1 MAEIVKGL
9 FGIDPQSYQEDRL
22 AQKRAEAMQYAR
34 LDPFQKA
41 TTAIYQGAQ
50 QGVEAGLNMM
60 GVKDPELQAQQ
71 VASELASKFDLSSA
85 EGMAE
90 YSRAL
95 GQKAQETG
103 LPALNEFSNMAGQR
117 ALVIQQTLA
126 KTKKTAE
133 ETRLMGREFETY
145 GVEGN
150 PELIQKA
157 VIDKDGNIIAKI
169 GDPYSRFT
177 NKSTSNVNLDVKM
190 LDVAAGRRDRFIT
203 ENKPIIEQGA
213 AVQQGLTLAK
223 QDSAFSEAALENTL
237 ATAFGG
243 DKQKSKQEINRLINT
258 GSLDERITNSLSK
271 FATGKTSEMT
281 QQDRINVLEA
291 VQGDLKR
298 RYTQRRENTIKSAA
312 NVKELAGQEEYMA
325 PTWQEMVGGGAA
337 AGKKAYTVGQ
347 TINDKTR
354 GVLKVTK
361 VDGAG
366 NPIEVM
372 DSKGNIGTPAQG
384 AK

>member
-1 MAEIVKGL
+1 M
-9 FGIDPQSYQEDRL
+9 
-22 AQKRAEAMQYAR
+22 
-34 LDPFQKA
+34 
-41 TTAIYQGAQ
+41 
-50 QGVEAGLNMM
+50 
-60 GVKDPELQAQQ
+60 
-71 VASELASKFDLSSA
+71 
-85 EGMAE
+85 
-90 YSRAL
+90 
-95 GQKAQETG
+95 
-103 LPALNEFSNMAGQR
+103 
-117 ALVIQQTLA
+117 
-126 KTKKTAE
+126 
-133 ETRLMGREFETY
+133 
-145 GVEGN
+145 
-150 PELIQKA
+150 
-157 VIDKDGNIIAKI
+157 
-169 GDPYSRFT
+169 SRFT
-177 NKSTSNVNLDVKM
+177 SKSTTNLDVKM

>member
-9 FGIDPQSYQEDRL
+9 FGIDPQGYQQNQLENQQAAAL
-22 AQKRAEAMQYAR
+22 QFAR
-34 LDPFQKA
+34 LN
-41 TTAIYQGAQ
+41 GAQ
-50 QGVEAGLNMM
+50 QAQYGAFRGGQQIANAGANLM
-60 GVKDPELQAQQ
+60 GVQDPELQAQQ
-71 VASELASKFDLSSA
+71 IASQLASKFDLSTE
-85 EGMAE
+85 EGMAA

-95 GQKAQETG
+95 GEKAQETG
-103 LPALNEFSNMAGQR
+103 LPALNGFSNMAGQR
-117 ALVIQQTLA
+117 ALVIKQTMG
-126 KTKKTAE
+126 KIGKTAE
-133 ETRLMGREFETY
+133 ETRLMGREFETF

-150 PELIQKA
+150 PELVQKA
-157 VIDKDGNIIAKI
+157 VVDKDGKIIANV
-169 GDPYSRFT
+169 GSPMSRFT
-177 NKSTSNVNLDVKM
+177 SKSTTNLDVKM